1 MTDQIIDVSHHN
13 GRIDWG
19 QVKPNIAGAVLRM
32 GYRGYS
38 GGKIMIDKQFLLN
51 EKMCKLLNIPHDF
64 YFFPTDINQFE
75 CMQSAV
81 WITEHL
87 QDYENIPIK
96 IWLDSEMSNGSH
108 TGRSDK
114 LSKEDRTNMLLSLRT
129 YIKMIRPAWGVG
141 IYASQSWFYDNLSLA
156 RLYQAKVP
164 LWVARWG
171 KVPDIMCEMWQYS
184 DKGSVPG
191 ISGNVDLNRIG
202 GV

>member
-38 GGKIMIDKQFLLN
+38 GGK
-51 EKMCKLLNIPHDF
+51 
-64 YFFPTDINQFE
+64 
-75 CMQSAV
+75 
-81 WITEHL
+81 
-87 QDYENIPIK
+87 
-96 IWLDSEMSNGSH
+96 SNGSH